1 MSCPI
6 FARQR
11 KGPQMYLC
19 GPRMK
24 ICLSIEVMLILLFIF
39 VVHTKY
45 SSFLDGLP
53 EELAKSV

>member
-6 FARQR
+6 CVRQR
-11 KGPQMYLC
+11 KGPRIYLC

-24 ICLSIEVMLILLFIF
+24 IRLNIEAMLILLFIF

-45 SSFLDGLP
+45 SSFLDGL
-53 EELAKSV
+53 S